1 MISLISQSSYYCYR
15 DCLRQWL
22 TFCISLSGTPGS
34 WGRESVNAWSQRLYL
49 TFLCFLIRGCQIQSH
64 ILFVKLKT
72 PSFIM
77 KTYTKQKCFLSQTH
91 TCKSHKMFPI
101 VRSLEQLTLTLGT
114 GASILAVLRCFLLI
128 LSSRRDLIGGL
139 GWTGV
144 RAPPELGVVGVRVRV
159 ESLLVGVVG
168 VWLPKLLGLKSE
180 EWCFDRV
187 KFLMGSSGGGLLIS
201 W

>member
-1 MISLISQSSYYCYR
+1 MTYILYFFVWYSRFLGQWVSKCLIPTPIPHVLVLLNKRLSNTITYFVRKTQN
-15 DCLRQWL
+15 
-22 TFCISLSGTPGS
+22 TFIYHENLH
-34 WGRESVNAWSQRLYL
+34 EA
-49 TFLCFLIRGCQIQSH
+49 
-64 ILFVKLKT
+64 K
-72 PSFIM
+72 M
-77 KTYTKQKCFLSQTH
+77 TH

-101 VRSLEQLTLTLGT
+101 VRSLEKLTLTLGT